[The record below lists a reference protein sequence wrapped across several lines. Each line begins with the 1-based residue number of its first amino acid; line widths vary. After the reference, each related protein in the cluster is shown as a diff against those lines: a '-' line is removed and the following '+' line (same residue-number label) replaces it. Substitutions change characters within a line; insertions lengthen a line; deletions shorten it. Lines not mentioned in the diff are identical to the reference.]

1 MDDIMTDKKTY
12 LKDLKDGNVK
22 ISLMVNKKL
31 YKEGNKVVYLLSDK
45 SGYINGK
52 VPMKVKLEVGQ
63 VIEVEGIKDYSLD
76 ISKVKILEN

>member
-1 MDDIMTDKKTY
+1 MTKKVF
-12 LKDLKDGNVK
+12 LHDLNNGK
-22 ISLMVNKKL
+22 INTSLMVIKRL

-76 ISKVKILEN
+76 ISKVKILYT